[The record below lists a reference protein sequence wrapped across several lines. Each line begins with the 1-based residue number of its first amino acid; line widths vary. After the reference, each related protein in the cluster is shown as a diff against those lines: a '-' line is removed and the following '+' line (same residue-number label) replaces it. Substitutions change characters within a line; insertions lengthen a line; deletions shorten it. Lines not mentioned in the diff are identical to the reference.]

1 MIYFS
6 FALSYFQIYLIFINS
21 ISFLLYAYDKLLS
34 LNIHKKPQRIS
45 ENKLLISTLLGGTI
59 GSVLAMFTFRH
70 KIKKITFIIK
80 IGSVFA
86 LQLFI
91 LFVSF
96 FNHSFRDFL

>member
-45 ENKLLISTLLGGTI
+45 ENKLLISTLLGGTV

-70 KIKKITFIIK
+70 KIKKTSFIIK
-80 IGSVFA
+80 TPIPTTSA
-86 LQLFI
+86 I
-91 LFVSF
+91 ST
-96 FNHSFRDFL
+96 